1 VRAELRGVSRRAFLA
16 LAGGSL
22 AGALPLLRAGAARAG
37 TAADLLFDLEVRAGP
52 PFSGDGAGLLTLAP
66 GGVRGRAEA
75 FLDFRLGRAAM
86 IDFDVVAHRGAGEG
100 GTGVQTIVSET
111 QFLGRG
117 PHTVS
122 WQPALSD
129 QPGTYVLRLRAT
141 DDRGLR
147 VEYREAMPG
156 RSRANLAPV
165 IRLIGIDAAFR
176 QRSYA
181 PGERAT
187 LQIAADA
194 DGLVVEFL
202 HCGPEPEPTYANN
215 EMKGV
220 PVGDPI
226 ALDWRA
232 NSDKTT
238 QVGMGIGSWP
248 SGVYCARLTS
258 ADGRMGFAPFVVRP
272 RQPDRRIA
280 VVVPTSTWHAYN
292 FYDRDG
298 DGFGDSWYVSSTT
311 RTIDLT
317 RPHLTRGVP
326 CRYRSYDL
334 AFLRWLAA
342 GGKQADFYPD
352 DDLERFESGDQL
364 RAAYDLVV
372 FPGHSEYVTEHAFYV
387 VERYRDLGG
396 NLLFM
401 SANNFFRR
409 VDRGGGRLRLVG
421 LWRDLG
427 RPEAALCGVQYAAS
441 DRGKRQ
447 APYTVTGADLA
458 PWAFEGTGL
467 VNGSR
472 FGLYGIEIDSTTP
485 SSPTGTQVLARIP
498 DLLGPGRT
506 AEMTYYESPSGA
518 RVFSAGA
525 MNFGGQIALW
535 PEAQRLFENVWARL
549 APPGS

>member
-1 VRAELRGVSRRAFLA
+1 
-16 LAGGSL
+16 LAGL
-22 AGALPLLRAGAARAG
+22 LPLLRARAARAG
-37 TAADLLFDLEVRAGP
+37 SAADLLFGVEARAGS
-52 PFSGDGAGLLTLAP
+52 PFRGDSAGLLTLSP

-75 FLDFRLGRAAM
+75 FLDFGLGRDAM
-86 IDFDVVAHRGAGEG
+86 VDFDVVAHRGAGEG
-100 GTGVQTIVSET
+100 GTGVQTVASET

-117 PHTVS
+117 LHTVS
-122 WQPALSD
+122 WRPELSD
-129 QPGTYVLRLRAT
+129 QRGTYVLRLRAS
-141 DDRGLR
+141 DSSGQS
-147 VEYREAMPG
+147 VQYREAMPG
-156 RSRANLAPV
+156 RSRVELAPV
-165 IRLIGIDAAFR
+165 VRLIGVDAAFT

-181 PGERAT
+181 PGDRAT

-194 DGLVVEFL
+194 EALVVELL
-202 HCGPEPEPTYANN
+202 HCGPEPDPTYANN

-232 NSDKTT
+232 SSDKAT
-238 QVGMGIGSWP
+238 QVGLGIGSWP
-248 SGVYCARLTS
+248 SGVYCAQLTS
-258 ADGRMGFAPFVVRP
+258 SDGRMGFAPFVLRP
-272 RQPDRRIA
+272 RRPDRRIA
-280 VVVPTSTWHAYN
+280 VIVPTSTWHAYN

-298 DGFGDSWYVSSTT
+298 DGFGDSWYVSSAT
-311 RTIDLT
+311 RSIDLT

-342 GGKQADFYPD
+342 GGKQVDFYAD
-352 DDLERFESGDQL
+352 DDLERFESGDEL

-372 FPGHSEYVTEHAFYV
+372 FPGHSEYVTEHAFDV

-396 NLLFM
+396 NLLFL

-421 LWRDLG
+421 LWRDFG
-427 RPEAALCGVQYAAS
+427 RPEAALCGVQYVAS

-447 APYTVTGADLA
+447 AAYTVTGADLA

-467 VNGSR
+467 ANGSR

-485 SSPTGTQVLARIP
+485 SSPPGTKVLARIP

-506 AEMTYYESPSGA
+506 AEMTYYESPSGG

-535 PEAQRLFENVWARL
+535 PETLQLLENVWARL
-549 APPGS
+549 APAGG